1 MIDRLEL
8 SDELLGTIKD
18 FASDNAKTYGVKN
31 RLDFSMGGN
40 PVLTFQDEAGSNV
53 GKLYVTKEMMDQISA
68 EAEEKEITTDYKA
81 RHISLA
87 LPVGIV
93 VSMVVASVILI
104 QLLSR

>member
-40 PVLTFQDEAGSNV
+40 PVLTFQDETGSNV

-68 EAEEKEITTDYKA
+68 EAEEEITTDYKA

-93 VSMVVASVILI
+93 VSMIVVSVILI